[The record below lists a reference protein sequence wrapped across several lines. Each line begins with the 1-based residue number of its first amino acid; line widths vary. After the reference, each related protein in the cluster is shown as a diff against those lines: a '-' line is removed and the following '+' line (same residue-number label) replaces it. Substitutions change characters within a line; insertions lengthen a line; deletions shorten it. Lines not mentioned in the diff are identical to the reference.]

1 MSAQLHQLTPWIQEL
16 VDNWV
21 ITPLE
26 ATLFEDE
33 WLTVPPDQERN
44 LPERFWSM
52 ASRMHLYESPSPSNH
67 LH

>member
-1 MSAQLHQLTPWIQEL
+1 L